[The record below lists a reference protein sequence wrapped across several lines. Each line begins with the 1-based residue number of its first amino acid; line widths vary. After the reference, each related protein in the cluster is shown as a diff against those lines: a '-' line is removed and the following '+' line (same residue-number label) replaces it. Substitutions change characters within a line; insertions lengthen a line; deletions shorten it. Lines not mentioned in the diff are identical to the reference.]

1 MSSVE
6 RSGGP
11 NGTQV
16 AHFLERLLVLTPEQW
31 AALDASVPPLRRQ
44 PLARLRHA
52 AAFLQAVMQTPLA
65 GRRPE
70 DVDAII
76 HAVDDAVESGRVPD
90 EGRDLAFHAGVAVLL
105 QDVLPAAE
113 LDRWYGPFED
123 VIPRASL

>member
-11 NGTQV
+11 NGAQV
-16 AHFLERLLVLTPEQW
+16 AHFLERLNLLTPEQW
-31 AALDASVPPLRRQ
+31 ATLDASVPPLRRQ
-44 PLARLRHA
+44 PLARLRNA
-52 AAFLQAVMQTPLA
+52 AAFIQAVMDAPMA

-70 DVDAII
+70 DVDAIMT
-76 HAVDDAVESGRVPD
+76 AVDDAVERGAVPD
-90 EGRDLAFHAGVAVLL
+90 EGRDLAFHAGMAVLL

-113 LDRWYGPFED
+113 LERWYGPFEV

>member
-11 NGTQV
+11 NGIQV
-16 AHFLERLLVLTPEQW
+16 AHFLERLCHLTPEQW
-31 AALDASVPPLRRQ
+31 AALDASVPPMRRQ

-52 AAFLQAVMQTPLA
+52 AAFIQAVMEAPMS

-70 DVDAII
+70 DVDAIMS
-76 HAVDDAVESGRVPD
+76 AVDDAVESGQVPD
-90 EGRDLAFHAGVAVLL
+90 EGRDLAFHAGMAVLL

-113 LDRWYGPFED
+113 LERWYGPFEE